1 MSENKIFCYVCKYNR
16 DKSEFVL
23 KNKEYTACN
32 ECKIYGK
39 KRREMI
45 KYCKKIKKRREM
57 IKYCKKIG
65 IEYKP
70 ILLYRDFVDIEEETD
85 LFIPTDLRKLNE
97 FAEIAKIDYNAKTL
111 SVRIKS
117 RRLDDVIA
125 LKNNTEHFKQFNIIN
140 AKIK

>member
-16 DKSEFVL
+16 NKSEFVL

-32 ECKIYGK
+32 ECKIYA
-39 KRREMI
+39 
-45 KYCKKIKKRREM
+45 KKRREM

-85 LFIPTDLRKLNE
+85 LFIPTDLRELNE

-111 SVRIKS
+111 SVRVKS

-125 LKNNTEHFKQFNIIN
+125 LKNNTKHFKQFNIIN

>member
-45 KYCKKIKKRREM
+45 KYCKKI
-57 IKYCKKIG
+57 G

-70 ILLYRDFVDIEEETD
+70 ILLYRDFVDIQEETD